1 MKQIFE
7 SDSISFVPVSESLAD
22 DYLVMV
28 NDYENVNRYI
38 GGKNK
43 SYTFEQE
50 IAWVRKQLK
59 EKAAVF
65 SMIEKNSGAFIG
77 NIEFMNLTGSEG
89 ELGIA
94 ITAKMQNKGYGS
106 EAIRAFIEYGM
117 SHMGLK
123 RIVLRVRPDNER
135 AIRVYEKCGFREYSR
150 DDDHIHMEV
159 SKENKAGG
167 GAYAGI
173 D

>member
-7 SDSISFVPVSESLAD
+7 SDNISFVQVSESLAD

-65 SMIEKNSGAFIG
+65 SMIEKSSNAFIG
-77 NIEFMNLTGSEG
+77 NIEFMNLTASEG

-94 ITAKMQNKGYGS
+94 VTAKMQNKGYGS
-106 EAIRAFIEYGM
+106 EAIRAFVKYGM
-117 SHMGLK
+117 NQLGLK

-135 AIRVYEKCGFREYSR
+135 AIHVYEKCGFREYRR
-150 DDDHIHMEV
+150 DDVHIHMEV
-159 SKENKAGG
+159 SIENKAGG
-167 GAYAGI
+167 ETYAGI